1 MQFQKCPYCGKK
13 TPLNQYCAYCGKL
26 LQDTKLCRKCH
37 ASISSNE
44 NKCLSC
50 GSEVNNFDS
59 IVEPRAFSRLDW
71 MLTKFKPSILLI
83 FLITTNSILQLAIS
97 IIFYF
102 FFPVELNSETNTISE
117 LSLLL
122 IIIASN
128 IFMIGLM
135 IKILP
140 FSEKMEIVREK
151 NSTSYFKLF
160 IVLIFAITIIE
171 IFTTI
176 INSILD
182 FIGIS
187 SLQKTPYDDF
197 FGDPITIFVFTFLI
211 VSVGPIFE
219 ELVYRKYT
227 ISLMSDFANSK
238 TLIIIVSALIFA
250 ISHTAADIVGGS
262 LRYALL
268 HSFAI
273 IILGIILGIIYNY
286 WGLRGAIFFHSLW
299 NFFSLIAQ
307 LLVNNNLISLLDL
320 ILLFFVGISIFS
332 SIITIYKIR
341 RQIKRLFH
349 KISVPTLNDSVF
361 ILSNF
366 GIICIY
372 IFMLAFVQIFLDQ
385 NMISAIILLLFN
397 IGGIIFGI
405 ILINKE
411 NQTYS
416 R

>member
-1 MQFQKCPYCGKK
+1 MHFQKCPHCGKK

-26 LQDTKLCRKCH
+26 IQDTYLCSKCN
-37 ASISSNE
+37 ASISINE
-44 NKCLSC
+44 NKCMSC
-50 GSEVNNFDS
+50 GFEVNHFDS
-59 IVEPRAFSRLDW
+59 IVEPRIFSRLDW
-71 MLTKFKPSILLI
+71 MLTKFKPAILLI
-83 FLITTNSILQLAIS
+83 FLITTNLILQLAIS

-102 FFPVELNSETNTISE
+102 FFPGELHSESNTISE
-117 LSLLL
+117 LSLLF
-122 IIIASN
+122 IIITGN

-135 IKILP
+135 VKILP
-140 FSEKMEIVREK
+140 FYEKMETIGKK
-151 NSTSYFKLF
+151 NSFSYFKLI
-160 IVLIFAITIIE
+160 IVLISAITIIE
-171 IFTTI
+171 ILTTI
-176 INSILD
+176 INLILD

-197 FGDPITIFVFTFLI
+197 FGDPITIIVFTFLI

-219 ELVYRKYT
+219 ELLYRKYT
-227 ISLMSDFANSK
+227 ISIMSELTNSK

-250 ISHTAADIVGGS
+250 ISHTAADIMEGS

-268 HSFAI
+268 HSFAV

-286 WGLRGAIFFHSLW
+286 WGLRGAIIFHSLW

-307 LLVNNNLISLLDL
+307 LLVNNSLISLLDL
-320 ILLFFVGISIFS
+320 ILSIFVGISILS
-332 SIITIYKIR
+332 SIVTIYTIR
-341 RQIKRLFH
+341 RQIKRLFQ

-366 GIICIY
+366 SIIIIY
-372 IFMLAFVQIFLDQ
+372 LFMHAFVQIFFEQ
-385 NMISAIILLLFN
+385 NIITAIILLLLN
-397 IGGIIFGI
+397 TGGIIIGI

>member
-1 MQFQKCPYCGKK
+1 MHSQKCPYCGKK
-13 TPLNQYCAYCGKL
+13 TPLNQYCAYCGKS
-26 LQDTKLCRKCH
+26 LQDTKLCSKCN
-37 ASISSNE
+37 AFISSNE

-59 IVEPRAFSRLDW
+59 IVELRVFSRLDSI
-71 MLTKFKPSILLI
+71 LTKFKPSILLI
-83 FLITTNSILQLAIS
+83 FLITTNLILQLAIS

-102 FFPVELNSETNTISE
+102 FFPGELNSETNTISE
-117 LSLLL
+117 LSLLF

-140 FSEKMEIVREK
+140 FSENMEIVGEK
-151 NSTSYFKLF
+151 NTFSYFKLI

-171 IFTTI
+171 IFTI
-176 INSILD
+176 ILNSIFD

-197 FGDPITIFVFTFLI
+197 FGDPITIIVFTFLI

-219 ELVYRKYT
+219 ELVYRKYI
-227 ISLMSDFANSK
+227 ISIMSDFTNSK

-250 ISHTAADIVGGS
+250 ISHTAADIMEGS

-268 HSFAI
+268 HLFAV

-286 WGLRGAIFFHSLW
+286 WGLRGSIIFHSLW
-299 NFFSLIAQ
+299 NLFSLIAQ
-307 LLVNNNLISLLDL
+307 LLVNNSLVSLLDL
-320 ILLFFVGISIFS
+320 ILSFFVGISIFS

-341 RQIKRLFH
+341 SQIKELFH
-349 KISVPTLNDSVF
+349 KISVPTLNETF
-361 ILSNF
+361 YILSNF
-366 GIICIY
+366 SIISLY
-372 IFMLAFVQIFLDQ
+372 IFIHAFVQIFLNQ
-385 NMISAIILLLFN
+385 NMITALILLLFN